1 MFLFTF
7 VLLVLVPI
15 RTQTVQIICIQ
26 TLQVMSNDNIKDF
39 DSIFAIKGNHPA
51 IYINAIS
58 QAPSVA
64 VITLFLYFQLTL
76 LSYGYLS
83 LLHKRNGVKQK

>member
-26 TLQVMSNDNIKDF
+26 TLQVMF

-51 IYINAIS
+51 IYIDAIS
-58 QAPSVA
+58 QAPSAA
-64 VITLFLYFQLTL
+64 VINLFLYFQLTL